1 MPSVVLLQTLKR
13 GRGRRPAPSWPR
25 RVVLPGLSFLLRVP
39 PWGHQIQV
47 TVLQRSLL
55 GAERL
60 CARCP
65 SPTPLPS
72 ASATVSPAEGR
83 DGASWPLFFF
93 QKRCSAEP
101 GTTGFPAGTPG
112 LVLPALILG
121 TAPLFHPRRFLK
133 RLHWPLSVLAGPVVQ
148 LGQKAALW
156 GQLPHGVRWVSQER
170 RGAWET
176 SCGPQRG
183 GAGCPWVAVLAALFP
198 GPGGLAPKRDDILE
212 SLSQKEQAGV
222 RFWEALSRVRRTPWS
237 GEKHPPSLS
246 PSRPLRDL
254 YHRLGR
260 TREGSRGEEVASQT
274 PL

>member
-25 RVVLPGLSFLLRVP
+25 RVVLPGLSFLLRVL

-47 TVLQRSLL
+47 TVLQRSLP

-83 DGASWPLFFF
+83 GGASWPLFFL

-121 TAPLFHPRRFLK
+121 TVPGASLADRPSVPPSKVSEASALAAVCAGGPRRA
-133 RLHWPLSVLAGPVVQ
+133 AGPESGSVGPASARCQMGLPGKTGGMGDQ
-148 LGQKAALW
+148 LRATAG
-156 GQLPHGVRWVSQER
+156 R
-170 RGAWET
+170 RGVPVGGRA
-176 SCGPQRG
+176 G
-183 GAGCPWVAVLAALFP
+183 GAVSGPRRACPEEGRYFRVSIPERTGGREVL
-198 GPGGLAPKRDDILE
+198 GGLVPCQGN
-212 SLSQKEQAGV
+212 SVV
-222 RFWEALSRVRRTPWS
+222 R
-237 GEKHPPSLS
+237 
-246 PSRPLRDL
+246 
-254 YHRLGR
+254 
-260 TREGSRGEEVASQT
+260 
-274 PL
+274 